1 MRVLF
6 IGNSATYMHDMPATF
21 ARLSG
26 AETDQLTKGGCVLS
40 RYADEKDEL
49 GIRAREMI
57 REGYDLVFLQDNG
70 SCISSTEM
78 RNACISACRKPDR
91 LIRES
96 GGRTAIYIRPPY
108 GYSAHGHTHEE
119 QITAFM
125 ELFTGIAAEL
135 KCDFAPVA
143 AAYRYMAQ
151 HHPEITM
158 YHTDNAHT
166 SPAGALL
173 VACLCVLAAGLPL
186 PDEIAG
192 GDVPSEEAQIIR
204 NAAVAVYGESH
215 L

>member
-6 IGNSATYMHDMPATF
+6 IGNSATYMHDMPAAF

-26 AETDQLTKGGCVLS
+26 AETDQLVKGGCVLS
-40 RYADEKDEL
+40 RYADEL
-49 GIRAREMI
+49 GIRAGEMI
-57 REGYDLVFLQDNG
+57 RGGYDLVFLQDNG
-70 SCISSTEM
+70 NCISSPEM
-78 RNACISACRKPDR
+78 RDKCISACRKLDR

-96 GGRTAIYIRPPY
+96 GARTAIYIRPPY
-108 GYSAHGHTHEE
+108 GYTAHGHTHDE

-135 KCDFAPVA
+135 GCDFAPAA
-143 AAYRYMAQ
+143 AAYGYMAE
-151 HHPEITM
+151 HHPEINL

-186 PDEIAG
+186 PEEIDG
-192 GDVPSEEAQIIR
+192 GDVPTEEAQIIR
-204 NAAVAVYGESH
+204 NAAESVYRESH
-215 L
+215 R

>member
-26 AETDQLTKGGCVLS
+26 AETDQLVKGGCVLS
-40 RYADEKDEL
+40 RYADEANEL
-49 GIRAREMI
+49 GIRAGEMI
-57 REGYDLVFLQDNG
+57 RGGYDLVFLQDNG
-70 SCISSTEM
+70 NCISSPEM
-78 RNACISACRKPDR
+78 RDKCISACRKLDR

-96 GGRTAIYIRPPY
+96 GARTAIYIRPPY
-108 GYSAHGHTHEE
+108 GYSAHGHTHDE
-119 QITAFM
+119 QITAFT
-125 ELFTGIAAEL
+125 ELFEGIAAEL
-135 KCDFAPVA
+135 GCDFAPAA
-143 AAYRYMAQ
+143 AAYRYMEE

-186 PDEIAG
+186 PEEIDG
-192 GDVPSEEAQIIR
+192 GDVPTEEAQLIR
-204 NAAVAVYGESH
+204 NAAESVYRESH
-215 L
+215 R

>member
-26 AETDQLTKGGCVLS
+26 ADTDQLTKGGCTLS
-40 RYADEKDEL
+40 RYADETDEL

-57 REGYDLVFLQDNG
+57 GKGYDLVFLQDNG
-70 SCISSTEM
+70 NCISSPEM
-78 RNACISACRKPDR
+78 RGKCISACRELDR
-91 LIRES
+91 LIRA
-96 GGRTAIYIRPPY
+96 GGARTAIYIRPPY
-108 GYSAHGHTHEE
+108 GYTAHGHTHDE
-119 QITAFM
+119 QITAFT

-135 KCDFAPVA
+135 GCGFAPAA
-143 AAYRYMAQ
+143 AAYGYMAE
-151 HHPEITM
+151 HHPEIPL

-186 PDEIAG
+186 PEVIDG
-192 GDVPSEEAQIIR
+192 GDVPPDEARIIR
-204 NAAVAVYGESH
+204 SAAGAVFTDTH
-215 L
+215 